1 MRRISGGAMVVL
13 GLAWICFTACVRVGQ
28 QQTDPWRLFTL
39 SPLPGPEAEEVETT
53 NSAGLVRSAIGVG
66 PIHLPEYLDQDELV
80 TRISPNRITVSENA
94 RWAEPLEDNI
104 AQVLAHNLSNLLRS
118 APVILQVWPAQ
129 ERPTYQLEIDV
140 LSFDTDTAGTAHLAA
155 RWFLRDVRGGH
166 TIAQKETHLTAAAA
180 GKSGERSVASL
191 SKVMG
196 DFSGGI
202 AKVICETVQHCVP
215 QSGTGEQETGLLP
228 GGPPRP

>member
-1 MRRISGGAMVVL
+1 MVVL

-39 SPLPGPEAEEVETT
+39 SPLPGPEAEAVETT
-53 NSAGLVRSAIGVG
+53 SPEGLVQPSIGVG

-80 TRISPNRITVSENA
+80 TRISPTRITVSEND

-104 AQVLAHNLSNLLRS
+104 AQVLAHNLSIQLRS

-140 LSFDTDTAGTAHLAA
+140 LSFDADTAGTAHLAA

-166 TIAQKETHLTAAAA
+166 AIAQKETHLTAAAA
-180 GKSGERSVASL
+180 GQSGERSVASL
-191 SKVMG
+191 SKAMG
-196 DFSGGI
+196 DFSVGI

-215 QSGTGEQETGLLP
+215 QSGTREQETGLLP